1 MLSEETFAKFTD
13 ILCNCGCISLDSAAG
28 TGQTRYNKDMNLDHA
43 QFVTGRKGKKVDY
56 DEPAELG
63 SFHCLSDKLQDSL
76 LAVVK
81 KNSVTTRM
89 QFSIALH
96 DQPERRTRLH

>member
-1 MLSEETFAKFTD
+1 MLSEQTFAKFTD
-13 ILCNCGCISLDSAAG
+13 KLCNGGCISLDSVAG
-28 TGQTRYNKDMNLDHA
+28 IGQTRYNKDMNLDHA

-96 DQPERRTRLH
+96 DQPERRMRLH